1 MLNVSF
7 CCDLSDR
14 SCNAA
19 LFFVEFNFG
28 LDWLEI
34 LDNEEYLNVMKIRER
49 KKIKRNKNNIIM
61 TVIQSNFG
69 MISFLLN
76 CLKKV
81 QVREQSVM
89 DLLVENSKS

>member
-34 LDNEEYLNVMKIRER
+34 LDNEEYLNVMKREKEKKSKET
-49 KKIKRNKNNIIM
+49 KKI
-61 TVIQSNFG
+61 
-69 MISFLLN
+69 
-76 CLKKV
+76 
-81 QVREQSVM
+81 
-89 DLLVENSKS
+89 